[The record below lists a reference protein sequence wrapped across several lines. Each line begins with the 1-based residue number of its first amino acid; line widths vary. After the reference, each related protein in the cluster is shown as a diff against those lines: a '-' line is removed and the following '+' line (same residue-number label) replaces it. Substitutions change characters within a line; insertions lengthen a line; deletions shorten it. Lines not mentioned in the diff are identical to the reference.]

1 MAYKIG
7 SFNIKEFGSKK
18 RINIDLIAKIISDE
32 HFDIIALQEV
42 LNEAIVRD
50 ELIPRLKGN
59 WDYRWDTPSKSSSS
73 AAEGYAFLWNTDTM
87 ELSFTNKIE
96 NFGGYNAKVKRVA
109 EPHIYNQYRIDP
121 KRGEYELQR
130 NPYYGR
136 FKPKDGFCELR
147 LINTHIRSTVDPNED
162 HYRGL
167 TKLTETPQRQNEL
180 IILSRVIY
188 HNISNK
194 VYGNNMPNYTILLGD
209 YNLNL
214 RTLETKGKYSY
225 LPGGGDD
232 LGTIRVF
239 DNGVWQDIVTV
250 QDRLTTLNKVID
262 ERTGETVSNDYA
274 NNFDHFSYDKERFR
288 GIGTRARRVN
298 SVKKYCDNDFQKHKK
313 QVSDHVPISLQLDLR
328 NDRNLEWED
337 E

>member
-7 SFNIKEFGSKK
+7 SFNIQEFGSRKK
-18 RINIDLIAKIISDE
+18 VNIDLVAKIISDE
-32 HFDIIALQEV
+32 HFDIIGLQEV
-42 LNEAIVRD
+42 LNGEIVRD

-59 WDYRWDTPSKSSSS
+59 WDYRWDTPSKSSPS

-96 NFGGYNAKVKRVA
+96 SYGEYNAKVKRVS
-109 EPHIYNQYRIDP
+109 EPHIYNQYRIDL

-136 FKPKDGFCELR
+136 FKPKNGFCEIR
-147 LINTHIRSTVDPNED
+147 LINAHIRSAKDNKED
-162 HYRGL
+162 HYWGL
-167 TKLTETPQRQNEL
+167 TKLNEGAQRRSEL
-180 IILSRVIY
+180 NILTKVIY
-188 HNISNK
+188 NNISNK
-194 VYGNNMPNYTILLGD
+194 VYGNNMPSYTILLGD

-214 RTLETKGKYSY
+214 RTQETKSPYV
-225 LPGGGDD
+225 PGGGDD
-232 LGTIRVF
+232 YGVIRVYE
-239 DNGVWQDIVTV
+239 NGIWRQDIVTV
-250 QDRLTTLNKVID
+250 QNQLTTFNSVKD
-262 ERTGETVSNDYA
+262 EKTGETVSTDYA
-274 NNFDHFSYDKERFR
+274 NNFDHFSYDKDRFK

-328 NDRNLEWED
+328 NDRNLDWED